1 MLVLQGG
8 IGESSFRFT
17 KKAIKAAARQNYPL
31 FFFWGVKWT
40 RLWGDGS
47 KNVRCWG
54 WASAIKINSNTKGRE
69 LIQIRRRFSGS
80 LTSSAHVFFPSSLHD
95 NRREGRAHW
104 RQTWHLTERSFLAR
118 LMHLGGKA
126 CPDKR
131 NLWDGGELARLNLGY
146 LFNNLALIY
155 IVHLSHCP
163 FLYEIQH
170 AWESYAE
177 S

>member
-1 MLVLQGG
+1 
-8 IGESSFRFT
+8 
-17 KKAIKAAARQNYPL
+17 
-31 FFFWGVKWT
+31 
-40 RLWGDGS
+40 
-47 KNVRCWG
+47 
-54 WASAIKINSNTKGRE
+54 
-69 LIQIRRRFSGS
+69 
-80 LTSSAHVFFPSSLHD
+80 
-95 NRREGRAHW
+95 
-104 RQTWHLTERSFLAR
+104 
-118 LMHLGGKA
+118 MHLGGKA